1 MEKLTPEQLAE
12 INAYR
17 KVVAVGFL
25 FIILG
30 VVFYHLVEKLSWL
43 DSAYFTVITL
53 STVGYGDIVP
63 HTPAG
68 KVFTIFYVFVGITIF
83 VAIARII
90 VQHAALRRYH
100 REQEMK
106 SKDKK

>member
-17 KVVAVGFL
+17 KVVVVGVL
-25 FIILG
+25 FVILG
-30 VVFYHLVEKLSWL
+30 IVFYHLVEKLSWL
-43 DSAYFTVITL
+43 NSAYFTVITL

-90 VQHAALRRYH
+90 VQYAALRRYRH
-100 REQEMK
+100 EQE
-106 SKDKK
+106 SKHQNK